1 MDKSKKIYT
10 LMEIKD
16 LSFPIFEDNEFV
28 NKVYLFGSYA
38 RGEAT
43 ENSDIDF
50 MIVLSRPV
58 GLEFFGLYDLLQ
70 DKFGKLVDVIS
81 EKEAYKIMPKSI
93 ERDKVLIYERKNESN
108 V

>member
-1 MDKSKKIYT
+1 MNKPKQIYT
-10 LMEIKD
+10 LDEIKQIA
-16 LSFPIFEDNEFV
+16 SSVFSQYPTIQSA
-28 NKVYLFGSYA
+28 YLFGSYA

-43 ENSDIDF
+43 ENSDLDF